1 MRFEQRTISCYL
13 SKTTFIIRT
22 TMDAGLEEK
31 IQSQGMTPG
40 TVAQQIENFKNGF
53 PFLKITAPA
62 TPGDGIRVLSE
73 DELAHFTQ
81 TYPKRAAQL
90 DVVKFV
96 PASGAASRMFKDLFS
111 FLDGDG
117 DHSKSAFTQKF
128 IANIDKFAF
137 YSDLDAALK
146 AQGSSIQAS
155 LDEGDSKK
163 IVSALLGE
171 DGLGYGNLPKGLL
184 RFHRYDTENRTPA
197 QEHLVEGLQYA
208 VGKNNKVRIH
218 FTVSPE
224 HEEKF
229 KAEIASV
236 LPVLKAGSGVDFEV
250 TYSQQKKSTD
260 TIAVNMDNTPFE
272 EEDGSL
278 LFRPAGHGA
287 LLDNL
292 NDIEADL
299 IFIKNI
305 DNVVP
310 DRIKGTTKDYKMAIA
325 GLLLEVQEKVFQ
337 ALRGMESE
345 YRDAYAEMAER
356 VFTGDL
362 GGKLPADFQTY
373 SSNEKA
379 NFLKA
384 KLNRPIRV
392 CGMVKNTGE
401 PGGGPFWI
409 QEADG
414 SQSLQI
420 LETAQIDLGDPESKK
435 HFQGS
440 THFNPVDLVCGTKD
454 YTGNSFDLMKYR
466 DMQTGFITEKSKS
479 GRDLKALE
487 LPGLWN
493 GAMAGWNTL
502 FVEVPL
508 ITFNPVKTVNDL
520 LRDEHQ

>member
-1 MRFEQRTISCYL
+1 
-13 SKTTFIIRT
+13 
-22 TMDAGLEEK
+22 MDTALEAN
-31 IQSQGMTPG
+31 ILDQGMNPE

-53 PFLKITAPA
+53 PFLKIIAPA
-62 TPGDGIRVLSE
+62 TPGDGIRVLTE
-73 DELAHFTQ
+73 AELAHFTK
-81 TYPKRAAQL
+81 TYPGKAAEIE
-90 DVVKFV
+90 VVKFV

-117 DHSKSAFTQKF
+117 DLSKSGFTQKF
-128 IANIDKFAF
+128 ISNLSKFAF

-155 LDEGDSKK
+155 LDAGDSKK
-163 IVSALLGE
+163 IVAALLDE
-171 DGLGYGNLPKGLL
+171 DGLGYGSLPKGLL
-184 RFHRYDTENRTPA
+184 RFHPYPSENRTPA

-208 VGKNNKVRIH
+208 IGKGNTVRIH

-229 KAEIASV
+229 RSEIEAV
-236 LPVLKAGSGVDFEV
+236 LNELMAASGVKFEV

-260 TIAVNMDNTPFE
+260 TIAVNTDNTPFAE
-272 EEDGSL
+272 DDGSL

-292 NDIEADL
+292 NDIKADL

-310 DRIKGTTKDYKMAIA
+310 DRIKSTTRDYKMAIA
-325 GLLLEVQEKVFQ
+325 GLLLEVQEKVFE
-337 ALRGMESE
+337 ALRRLDSGIDMDSVAFASSVYNE
-345 YRDAYAEMAER
+345 
-356 VFTGDL
+356 DL
-362 GGKLPADFQTY
+362 GGKIPATI
-373 SSNEKA
+373 SSGSLEEVGK
-379 NFLKA
+379 FLKA

-409 QEADG
+409 EEADG
-414 SQSLQI
+414 SLSLQI
-420 LETAQIDLGDPESKK
+420 LETAQIDLNDPESKK
-435 HFQGS
+435 HFSAS

-454 YTGNSFDLMKYR
+454 YKGNSFDLMKYR

-479 GRDLKALE
+479 GRELKALE